1 MQWTLELAPKHPG
14 RDCITT
20 QAQRVTITIHCVT
33 MYWFRGPQRYPPLTR
48 RVIAISPR
56 NTAPVRPIILHAHM
70 FKNAGTTLDWS
81 LRRCFGEGFDD
92 HRDNEP
98 MRQPGDYLATYL
110 STHLRIKALSSHW
123 LPVPLPILPGIAP
136 KLVML
141 LRNPLE
147 RSRSVYNFERA
158 QVGTNT
164 PGNQKA
170 RKLPFEEYVK
180 WRLEPGTGPVLKN
193 FQTRF
198 CSGDYFG
205 QDMDPLFR
213 QAKANLES
221 LPLIGLVHRYAESM
235 VLFEEGLRDV
245 FPDIDLSWRVQNASQ
260 TEVSTQENRIEEIA
274 SELGDTYSSL
284 IDANRYDTML
294 LQTIE
299 EKFER
304 KLSKIPD
311 LEARLC
317 SMHQRNELHQ

>member
-1 MQWTLELAPKHPG
+1 VRDHHHTLCDNALVPG
-14 RDCITT
+14 ATT
-20 QAQRVTITIHCVT
+20 ASLLIRK
-33 MYWFRGPQRYPPLTR
+33 
-48 RVIAISPR
+48 VIAILSR
-56 NTAPVRPIILHAHM
+56 DTAPVRPLILHAHM

-81 LRRCFGEGFDD
+81 LQRCFGDDFDD
-92 HRDNEP
+92 HRDNDA
-98 MRQPGDYLATYL
+98 MRQPGDYLVTYL
-110 STHLRIKALSSHW
+110 NTHLQTKSLSSHW
-123 LPVPLPILPGIAP
+123 LPVPLPTLPGLEP
-136 KLVML
+136 RLVML

-164 PGNQKA
+164 PGNQRA
-170 RKLPFEEYVK
+170 RELPFEEYVK

-205 QDMDPLFR
+205 QDMGQLFK

-221 LPLIGLVHRYAESM
+221 SPLVGLVHRYAESM

-260 TEVSTQENRIEEIA
+260 AVVSPVEDRIEAIA
-274 SELGDTYSSL
+274 AELGDTYSSL
-284 IDANRYDTML
+284 TDANKYDIML
-294 LQTIE
+294 LQAIE

-304 KLSKIPD
+304 ELSKIPD
-311 LEARLC
+311 LDARLR
-317 SMHQRNELHQ
+317 SMQQRNELHQ